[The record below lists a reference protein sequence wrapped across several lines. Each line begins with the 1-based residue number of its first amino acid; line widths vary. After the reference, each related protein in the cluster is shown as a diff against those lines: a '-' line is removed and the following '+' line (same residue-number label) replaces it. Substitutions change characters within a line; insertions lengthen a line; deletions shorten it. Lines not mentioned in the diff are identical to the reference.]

1 MRLSRVLTGVSPE
14 ARSISFQDIW
24 SKGLDLDGFGQRHA
38 GVKVDANSAMALSA
52 VFGAWRIISEGVAT
66 LPHDTMIR
74 RQGIPAP
81 YRPRP
86 DWVQRPNA
94 TDTWIE
100 FVGQVMVS
108 QLMDGNAYV
117 LVNWNGDGSVG
128 SLKVLDPG
136 LVEPERNGGMVVFK
150 VRADDEEMVFPS
162 VSGTAPF
169 EILHF
174 RAMSAPGSLVGL
186 SPIEACAET
195 FGISL
200 AAQKYGSKF
209 FANDATP
216 GGVIELPPEY
226 NLSEAGQRALKEQWH
241 ELYGGPQNAKRVAV
255 LTQGAKFAKM
265 QIAPAEAQFL
275 ETRAFQIADVAR
287 IYGVPPHLLGDAS
300 GSTSWGSGLAEQNTA
315 YVIHTLRP
323 YLERVESRFT
333 RLLQV
338 EAANLTGRD
347 VPVYLNLNEE
357 ALLRGDTETRWASH
371 RANVATGVLTADE
384 VRREEGY
391 VPLPDGVGAVPWI
404 PLAQAPTDDIED
416 EPVDEPVSEGG
427 SDEQ

>member
-1 MRLSRVLTGVSPE
+1 MRLSRIILGVPDE
-14 ARSISFQDIW
+14 TRSISFQDIW
-24 SKGLDLDGFGQRHA
+24 AKGLDLDGFGNRHA

-66 LPHDTMIR
+66 LPRDTMIR
-74 RQGIPAP
+74 RDGIPAP

-86 DWVQRPNA
+86 AWVDRPNA
-94 TDTWIE
+94 SDTWIE
-100 FVGQVMVS
+100 FTGQVMVS

-128 SLKVLDPG
+128 SLKVLDPE
-136 LVEPERNGGMVVFK
+136 LVTPEKAGGMVVYK
-150 VRADDEEMVFPS
+150 VRSDTEEMVFPS
-162 VSGTAPF
+162 LSGTSPF

-174 RAMSAPGSLVGL
+174 RAMSAPGALVGL

-216 GGVIELPPEY
+216 GGVIELPPEF
-226 NLSEAGQRALKEQWH
+226 NLSEAGQRSLKEQWNDM
-241 ELYGGPQNAKRVAV
+241 YGGPHNAKRVAV
-255 LTQGAKFAKM
+255 LTQGAKFSKM
-265 QIAPAEAQFL
+265 QVAPAEAQFL
-275 ETRAFQIADVAR
+275 ETRAFQISDVAR

-323 YLERVESRFT
+323 YLERIEARFT

-338 EAANLTGRD
+338 EAFNLTKRE

-391 VPLPDGVGAVPWI
+391 VPLPDGVGSVPWI
-404 PLAQAPTDDIED
+404 PLAQAPSDTLKE
-416 EPVDEPVSEGG
+416 ETGEEPVSEGG